1 MIKGRVRHTP
11 RKRYCIMFVR
21 STPHSSVFVWFRQ
34 KGNATKATTPNCVP
48 QEKDTCEGAVCKLAL
63 CLVCWSL
70 KYSCYINSSSGKSDF
85 IMYIFM
91 VMAEGLFCLCVSR
104 LIERDIWG
112 LAFIYLWSTNQN
124 YSFRVKLGGGKAK
137 IVDTNGVRRVYLR

>member
-1 MIKGRVRHTP
+1 MAFVTEYDKGKTVTHPFSNDTVV
-11 RKRYCIMFVR
+11 MFVQGYV
-21 STPHSSVFVWFRQ
+21 TVFLCLCDSVSKERH
-34 KGNATKATTPNCVP
+34 KATTPNCVP

-104 LIERDIWG
+104 LIERDI
-112 LAFIYLWSTNQN
+112 
-124 YSFRVKLGGGKAK
+124 
-137 IVDTNGVRRVYLR
+137 